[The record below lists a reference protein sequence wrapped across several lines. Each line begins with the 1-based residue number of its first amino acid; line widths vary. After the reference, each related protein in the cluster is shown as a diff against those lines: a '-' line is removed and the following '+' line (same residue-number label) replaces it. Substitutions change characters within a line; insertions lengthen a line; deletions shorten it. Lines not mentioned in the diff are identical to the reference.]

1 MSSSKSRIGSG
12 KVYLVGAGPGDL
24 GLVTLRAKECI
35 ENADVIVYDHLANP
49 ETLGW
54 ARDDAEIIDAGKTP
68 GESRISQNEINE
80 LLIEKAREGK
90 QVVRLKGG
98 DPFVFGRGA
107 EEAQVIADAGIP
119 FEIVPGIT
127 SSIAGPAYAGIPI
140 THRAHNSHVTFFTG
154 HEDPAKMKSAI
165 DYAALAKLG
174 GTQVMLMGV
183 ERLGPITSE
192 MMKHGVRSDLP
203 VALIRWATTG
213 QQETLTGTLA
223 DIAQKAVANDFAAPA
238 VAVFG
243 EVVALR
249 DKLNWYETRP
259 LLGKRIVVTRT
270 RKQASVLSG
279 KLRALGA
286 HVIEL
291 PTIRI
296 EPPSDLREFAELV
309 QDAHIYDWIVFTS
322 ANGVDG
328 FFDIFFKLYDDA
340 REIGGARIAAIGPAT
355 AQRVKDFHL
364 HVDLQPKE
372 FVAEEIVREFKK
384 QGSVENLKILLVRAE
399 KARDVLPKGLSA
411 LGAIVD
417 EAFAYRTVP
426 ETRDISGAR
435 RQLAKDGADLI
446 TFTSSSTVENF
457 LALGHTVAERNAS
470 CQHRSNHVADCAR
483 PWFEDR
489 RRSSATRYR
498 RSGGRDRR
506 ILCRESCRKVKR
518 GKSPRSNTALRRAT
532 FFNFRNIL
540 TFNCRLVYG
549 LNRNLVRP
557 RFALAF
563 ALRRCFCEG
572 VSKARKRRTSSRMPS
587 ASSLFFNRFSARS
600 TGSPLRTIT
609 SGIINHS

>member
-1 MSSSKSRIGSG
+1 MSRSDKATIKLG
-12 KVYLVGAGPGDL
+12 KVYLVGAGPGDI
-24 GLVTLRAKECI
+24 GLVTLRAKQCI
-35 ENADVIVYDHLANP
+35 ELADVIVYDHLANP

-54 ARDDAEIIDAGKTP
+54 AGEDAEIIYAGKRA
-68 GESRISQNEINE
+68 GEHALSQHEINA
-80 LLIEKAREGK
+80 LLVERAREGK
-90 QVVRLKGG
+90 RVVRLKGG

-107 EEAQVIADAGIP
+107 EEAQAIAQAGVG
-119 FEIVPGIT
+119 FEVVPGIT
-127 SSIAGPAYAGIPI
+127 SAIAGPAYAGIPV
-140 THRAHNSHVTFFTG
+140 THRAENSHVTFFTG
-154 HEDPAKMKSAI
+154 HEDPAKTDSAI

-183 ERLGPITSE
+183 ERLGSVTSE
-192 MMKHGVRSDLP
+192 MMKHGVRGDLP

-223 DIAQKAVANDFAAPA
+223 DIAQKAVVNDFAAPA

-249 DKLNWYETRP
+249 DGLNWYEKRP

-270 RKQASVLSG
+270 RKQASALSN

-291 PTIRI
+291 PTIRV
-296 EPPSDLREFAELV
+296 EAPSNLREFAELV

-322 ANGVDG
+322 ANGVEA
-328 FFDIFFKLYDDA
+328 FFDIFFRLYDDA

-364 HVDLQPKE
+364 HVDLQPGE
-372 FVAEEIVREFKK
+372 FVAEDVVREFKK

-435 RQLAKDGADLI
+435 RRIAKDGADMI
-446 TFTSSSTVENF
+446 IFTSSSTVENF
-457 LALGHTVAERNAS
+457 LALKLPWPKGMQVASIGPVTSRT
-470 CQHRSNHVADCAR
+470 AR
-483 PWFEDR
+483 DN
-489 RRSSATRYR
+489 
-498 RSGGRDRR
+498 G
-506 ILCRESCRKVKR
+506 LKVDVEAK
-518 GKSPRSNTALRRAT
+518 
-532 FFNFRNIL
+532 
-540 TFNCRLVYG
+540 
-549 LNRNLVRP
+549 
-557 RFALAF
+557 
-563 ALRRCFCEG
+563 E
-572 VSKARKRRTSSRMPS
+572 
-587 ASSLFFNRFSARS
+587 
-600 TGSPLRTIT
+600 
-609 SGIINHS
+609 